1 MLESVYQAQLIKKL
15 RKIFPG
21 CFILKNDPDYIQGV
35 PDLVI
40 LWGDRWAALEVKAS
54 RSSPVQPNQEYY
66 VALMAEMS
74 FAAFIYPEN
83 EAEILDALQQALQ
96 PGRDSRVP

>member
-40 LWGDRWAALEVKAS
+40 LWGGRWAALEVKAS
-54 RSSPVQPNQEYY
+54 RSAPVQPNQEYY